1 MSILKM
7 GQAQKY
13 RDEATD
19 GQGGSSSGGASG
31 SGDVKD
37 YANDPVV
44 QKMIQEALDR
54 EVAGLKKK
62 NSELIGAEK
71 KYKEQMAQFEGLDVE
86 HLKNLQK
93 QMQENEEM
101 RLLAEGKTE
110 EVVARRVELLKK
122 DYEAQLAARDGKL
135 QEYEGTLKQKEENL
149 RKLLVDGTIREAYVG
164 LDFEPTAMAD
174 TLRNARDVF
183 IMDPETG
190 KVVPRD
196 EHGNIIFSKDGKTP
210 IDAKGWLEMQAER
223 KPYLKR
229 PSKGSGAGGNNGYG
243 KSNLE
248 GGTSTSK
255 IARGLEAQGFR
266 M

>member
-1 MSILKM
+1 MFIRKM

-19 GQGGSSSGGASG
+19 GQGGDGSAGG
-31 SGDVKD
+31 SGIDLNNPEIQKILQSKVD
-37 YANDPVV
+37 EQV
-44 QKMIQEALDR
+44 Q
-54 EVAGLKKK
+54 GLKKK
-62 NSELIGAEK
+62 NEELLGKMK
-71 KYKEQMAQFEGLDVE
+71 KAQEMVQQFEGLDVE

-110 EVVARRVELLKK
+110 EVVQRRVELLKK
-122 DYEAQLAARDGKL
+122 DYEAQLNARDGKL
-135 QEYEGTLKQKEENL
+135 TEYETLLKQKEENL
-149 RKLLVDGTIREAYVG
+149 RKLTVDGTIQAAYAA
-164 LDFEPTAMAD
+164 LDFEPAALQD
-174 TLRNARDVF
+174 TIRNARDVF
-183 IMDPETG
+183 IMDEDG

-210 IDAKGWLEMQAER
+210 IDAKGWLELQAER
-223 KPYLKR
+223 KPYLRR

-243 KSNLE
+243 KSRLE

-255 IARGLEAQGFR
+255 IARGLEAAGFK